1 MTNFYCKPGQ
11 TWSKMAHLGFCIL
24 HSPAAAALLL
34 DEGTLNRYESP
45 CLFYHIILTFQNPWH
60 KVEGDIKATYLR
72 P

>member
-34 DEGTLNRYESP
+34 DEGNLNRYESP
-45 CLFYHIILTFQNPWH
+45 YLFYHIILTFQNPGHW
-60 KVEGDIKATYLR
+60 ARLR
-72 P
+72 AK